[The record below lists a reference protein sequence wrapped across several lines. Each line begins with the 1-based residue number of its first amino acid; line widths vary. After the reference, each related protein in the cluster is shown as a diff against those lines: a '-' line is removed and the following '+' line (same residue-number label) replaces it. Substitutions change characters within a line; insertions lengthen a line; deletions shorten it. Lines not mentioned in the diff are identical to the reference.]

1 MIKAIVPKDSQQQL
15 ALKTI
20 KMQLIYS
27 VSFFGGI
34 CPTLFSVLLIQ
45 ITLSIH
51 LMPHSPIICSL
62 QDFETIR
69 RGVFPT
75 RSCCSAFKGR
85 RSVFD
90 FTGIFVEAQSSSC
103 LPPVSFSWNRY
114 LLKKLSF
121 LKTPGPDRKPRA
133 PRPRLELTPH
143 INVSDFKSTW

>member
-1 MIKAIVPKDSQQQL
+1 MIKAIVPKDSQVQL

-34 CPTLFSVLLIQ
+34 CPTLFSILLIQ

-69 RGVFPT
+69 RGVFPI
-75 RSCCSAFKGR
+75 RLDAPLSRDEQVCS
-85 RSVFD
+85 
-90 FTGIFVEAQSSSC
+90 I
-103 LPPVSFSWNRY
+103 LPVY
-114 LLKKLSF
+114 L
-121 LKTPGPDRKPRA
+121 
-133 PRPRLELTPH
+133 
-143 INVSDFKSTW
+143 

>member
-1 MIKAIVPKDSQQQL
+1 MLGFEFISYYRRLNDILLRGRENKWSPANSVLNKRVAERAMIKAIVPKDSQAQL

-20 KMQLIYS
+20 KMRLIYS

-69 RGVFPT
+69 RGVFPI
-75 RSCCSAFKGR
+75 RSCCSAFKGL

-90 FTGIFVEAQSSSC
+90 FTGIFVEA
-103 LPPVSFSWNRY
+103 
-114 LLKKLSF
+114 
-121 LKTPGPDRKPRA
+121 
-133 PRPRLELTPH
+133 
-143 INVSDFKSTW
+143 